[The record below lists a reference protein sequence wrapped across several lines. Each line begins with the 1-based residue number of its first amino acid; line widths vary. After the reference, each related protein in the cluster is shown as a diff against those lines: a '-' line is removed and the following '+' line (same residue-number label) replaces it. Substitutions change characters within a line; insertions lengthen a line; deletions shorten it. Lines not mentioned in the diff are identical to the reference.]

1 MFPKFSFMTST
12 GASVLGKGLVNVQKA
27 MCVPPWAYRN
37 VTITGH
43 PVSQK
48 AGKYPQSA
56 ASIPLQEKTRASF
69 SAHSS
74 SQAWARKAALH
85 EKIET
90 ERAHGAPAS
99 GEQLVYNV
107 WMEQPALSAY

>member
-12 GASVLGKGLVNVQKA
+12 GASVLWKGLVNVQKA
-27 MCVPPWAYRN
+27 MCVSPCVYRN
-37 VTITGH
+37 VAITGH

-56 ASIPLQEKTRASF
+56 ASIPLQEKTCASF

-74 SQAWARKAALH
+74 SQA
-85 EKIET
+85 
-90 ERAHGAPAS
+90 
-99 GEQLVYNV
+99 
-107 WMEQPALSAY
+107 